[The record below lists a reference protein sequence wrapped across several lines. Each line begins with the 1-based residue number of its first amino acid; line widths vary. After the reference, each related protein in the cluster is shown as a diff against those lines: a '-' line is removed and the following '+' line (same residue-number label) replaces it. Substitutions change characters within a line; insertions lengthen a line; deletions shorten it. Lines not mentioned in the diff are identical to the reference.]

1 MSTAADSPN
10 QSSAVGG
17 HATEPGATCDR
28 HNNQRRERY
37 PAALRR
43 HDADTNR
50 AHQTRNYESDTAANH
65 SPHPRWNHDYPD
77 NYGVKGKQATSVQ
90 GVREG
95 SIVCQ
100 QLLRTHEAS
109 QWDETLSM

>member
-10 QSSAVGG
+10 SSAISR
-17 HATEPGATCDR
+17 HATKPGATCDR
-28 HNNQRRERY
+28 HYNQRREGY

-50 AHQTRNYESDTAANH
+50 AHQTRNYESDTPANH
-65 SPHPRWNHDYPD
+65 SPHPRWYNNHPD
-77 NYGVKGKQATSVQ
+77 NYGFTGKQATSMQ
-90 GVREG
+90 GVRES